1 MGEDKVITITQEE
14 YDDLRDD
21 QLKLNCLE
29 DYGVD
34 NGEGY
39 DDAMREYRETKE

>member
-34 NGEGY
+34 NWEGY